1 MYLEEGYIELR
12 SVYTH
17 KSIYLNS
24 IEEVK
29 KNISMMNMIL
39 VKKESN
45 VDKWN
50 LL

>member
-12 SVYTH
+12 SVYTD

-29 KNISMMNMIL
+29 KYIYDEYDFS
-39 VKKESN
+39 
-45 VDKWN
+45 
-50 LL
+50 